1 MTDLSDSP
9 AALSEGV
16 DLGLLGW
23 VKGEIDLA
31 MRQGREA
38 LEQAAADTTDQAAIG
53 RSIAHLHQA
62 HGALSVVGLS
72 AVPVVTKALEDLL
85 QALADREPMRFPD
98 YYSLGL
104 RGVDQLQQSG
114 LEAKKDGLGFRV
126 AEAAVELEDLWRTV
140 RADHQARI
148 EEACVAHAFFPQ
160 TLHDRAQHFVH
171 HALGNGSGNHWR
183 G

>member
-1 MTDLSDSP
+1 VTDLSDSLS
-9 AALSEGV
+9 ALSEGV

-72 AVPVVTKALEDLL
+72 AVPAVTKALEDLL
-85 QALADREPMRFPD
+85 QALPIASQCDCLIIIRW
-98 YYSLGL
+98 
-104 RGVDQLQQSG
+104 
-114 LEAKKDGLGFRV
+114 AC
-126 AEAAVELEDLWRTV
+126 AASISCR
-140 RADHQARI
+140 RI
-148 EEACVAHAFFPQ
+148 
-160 TLHDRAQHFVH
+160 
-171 HALGNGSGNHWR
+171 
-183 G
+183 